1 MVACHG
7 EKDCSVNDC
16 SCHDKR
22 VGLRG
27 CPITTPSSGSSYD
40 SVIVDSDLLMTR
52 YFAPNNFY
60 VTRHRTQTLLRY
72 LHPTEILLPARPI
85 ILAPMRTAR
94 VGLVYCGL
102 SLMAPVET
110 MELAFDRNHPKKA
123 FNRIR
128 LVSMAQE
135 DSYELPSSPGTLFPC
150 CTSATT
156 RHDGGRTRDYANGCW
171 HWLLPA
177 LCASQQLT

>member
-1 MVACHG
+1 MI
-7 EKDCSVNDC
+7 
-16 SCHDKR
+16 
-22 VGLRG
+22 LRG

-72 LHPTEILLPARPI
+72 LPTEITPAGDSHPCELL
-85 ILAPMRTAR
+85 
-94 VGLVYCGL
+94 VSDL
-102 SLMAPVET
+102 SLRSMAPAWNDGARLT
-110 MELAFDRNHPKKA
+110 DRNHPKKA

-135 DSYELPSSPGTLFPC
+135 DLSNYPRVVGTLFC
-150 CTSATT
+150 
-156 RHDGGRTRDYANGCW
+156 H
-171 HWLLPA
+171 
-177 LCASQQLT
+177 